1 MTGIKLT
8 KLITL
13 DNQIYAINKLESNAM
28 YASSLELIES
38 LKLVKIIIYKTN
50 IDIRGEKQ
58 KIQTTIYL
66 PLNQIKYME
75 NKFIINNN

>member
-1 MTGIKLT
+1 MTCIKLT
-8 KLITL
+8 KMITS
-13 DNQIYAINKLESNAM
+13 DNQIYATNQLESNAI

-50 IDIRGEKQ
+50 IDIRCEKQ